1 MSSRIQLRSSNQ
13 GGAAPIEKVVTST
26 ESCSVHRLVESC
38 RVWCCWS
45 EDEWFQVL
53 SLSLAS
59 IDSWGIADLRQAHLA
74 ILPQPRSQ
82 GGILLRI
89 PGELMCHR
97 QLARSLPR
105 VERRCRFLLMAGR
118 PRERSAAALSI
129 VPIWPPVYYYLARSI
144 LFQGTNHSA
153 DLQKLLIQNGTWAP
167 WGFWDT
173 LGESQ

>member
-1 MSSRIQLRSSNQ
+1 MSSRIQLKSSNQ
-13 GGAAPIEKVVTST
+13 GGTATIEKVVTCN
-26 ESCSVHRLVESC
+26 ESGSVQTWAGQIDAGGQKMSGSRCSPSPWLQLIPEGLQICGIRRTWRSC
-38 RVWCCWS
+38 PS
-45 EDEWFQVL
+45 PDHKA
-53 SLSLAS
+53 AS
-59 IDSWGIADLRQAHLA
+59 CARD
-74 ILPQPRSQ
+74 
-82 GGILLRI
+82 

-153 DLQKLLIQNGTWAP
+153 DLQKLLIRNGTWAP
-167 WGFWDT
+167 WGF
-173 LGESQ
+173 

>member
-1 MSSRIQLRSSNQ
+1 MSGSRCSPSPWLQLIPEGLQICGIRRTWQSCPSPDHK
-13 GGAAPIEKVVTST
+13 AA
-26 ESCSVHRLVESC
+26 SCAR
-38 RVWCCWS
+38 
-45 EDEWFQVL
+45 D
-53 SLSLAS
+53 
-59 IDSWGIADLRQAHLA
+59 
-74 ILPQPRSQ
+74 
-82 GGILLRI
+82 

-153 DLQKLLIQNGTWAP
+153 DLKLLIRNGTWAP
-167 WGFWDT
+167 WGYDPTNDFET
-173 LGESQ
+173 P